1 MDESCLIEGILK
13 ERFSEHVISVSGNER
28 KSVLKTADDPRMIK
42 ISRGSAK
49 LYDIAYFQSLQPRFF
64 GKRPDALVLNKKVI
78 KVFYASPGRSA
89 ILKRSVI
96 PTENGGKIH
105 NAASCE
111 NALGNKVCAIA
122 AQSVKI
128 VKSRVSS
135 VSPFARIKYR
145 FYAVV
150 FNYFHV
156 FIVCGSAFVCLVY
169 GSVSRLIGKSFQF
182 MYRMLQTM
190 RTEKKTLFQMGQKV
204 KIGCNKK
211 IWSNIV

>member
-1 MDESCLIEGILK
+1 MDEFCLIEGILK

-28 KSVLKTADDPRMIK
+28 KSVLKTADDPRMIE
-42 ISRGSAK
+42 IICGSAQ
-49 LYDIAYFQSLQPRFF
+49 LYDVAEFQTAEGYFF

-96 PTENGGKIH
+96 PTENGGEIH

-128 VKSRVSS
+128 VKGRVSS
-135 VSPFARIKYR
+135 VSPFARIKHG

-150 FNYFHV
+150 FNYIHV

-182 MYRMLQTM
+182 MYRIL
-190 RTEKKTLFQMGQKV
+190 
-204 KIGCNKK
+204 
-211 IWSNIV
+211 

>member
-1 MDESCLIEGILK
+1 MSGKIYKEFINRLFRGNRCCFAADAEHVYISCFSKGILK

-42 ISRGSAK
+42 ISRGSAE

-78 KVFYASPGRSA
+78 KVFYARPGRSA
-89 ILKRSVI
+89 VLERSVI
-96 PTENGGKIH
+96 PTENWGKIH

-111 NALGNKVCAIA
+111 NALGNKVCAVA

-128 VKSRVSS
+128 VKGRVSS
-135 VSPFARIKYR
+135 VSPFARIKHR

-150 FNYFHV
+150 FNDIHV

-169 GSVSRLIGKSFQF
+169 GSVSRLFGKSFQF
-182 MYRMLQTM
+182 IYRML
-190 RTEKKTLFQMGQKV
+190 
-204 KIGCNKK
+204 
-211 IWSNIV
+211 